1 MNIDAIVEIPMNSNI
16 KYEYDKE
23 LNMIRYNRILKS
35 PMVYPCNYGFIPNT
49 LGGDKDP
56 LDILILSENSFH
68 PGIIINCKI
77 IGVLLMEDEEGI
89 DEKIIGIPYVDINNE
104 NINDLNDISNILLKN
119 IKYFFTNYKNNDKN
133 KWTKVYDYENKEKA
147 IEIIHKYKINSKL

>member
-16 KYEYDKE
+16 KYEYDKD
-23 LNMIRYNRILKS
+23 LNMIRYNRTLKL

-49 LGGDKDP
+49 LGGDGDP
-56 LDILILSENSFH
+56 LDILILSENIFY

-89 DEKIIGIPYVDINNE
+89 DEKLIGIPNIDINN
-104 NINDLNDISNILLKN
+104 NQNMNDLNDISEILLKK
-119 IKYFFTNYKNNDKN
+119 IKYFFTNYKNYDKD
-133 KWTKVYDYENKEKA
+133 KWSKVYNYENKEKA
-147 IEIIHKYKINSKL
+147 IQIIHKYKNKL

>member
-147 IEIIHKYKINSKL
+147 IEIIQKNKINSKL

>member
-1 MNIDAIVEIPMNSNI
+1 MIIDAIVEIPKNSNI

-23 LNMIRYNRILKS
+23 LNMIRCNRILQL
-35 PMVYPCNYGFIPNT
+35 PIIYPCNYGFIPNT
-49 LGGDKDP
+49 LGGDGDP
-56 LDILILSENSFH
+56 LDILILSEHIFH
-68 PGIIINCKI
+68 PGIIMNCKI